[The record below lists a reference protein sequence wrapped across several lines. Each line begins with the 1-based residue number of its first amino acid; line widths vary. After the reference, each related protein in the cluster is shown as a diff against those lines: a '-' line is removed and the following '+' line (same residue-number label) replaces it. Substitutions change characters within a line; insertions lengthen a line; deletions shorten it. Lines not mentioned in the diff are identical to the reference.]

1 MTDLRNTY
9 AQGVFQACK
18 DAGLTKRA
26 SAAAKFSLPLALL
39 GGGYGAY
46 HLATVDD
53 KEKQQ
58 RQKTVEE
65 MLQRIRRG
73 Y

>member
-1 MTDLRNTY
+1 MIRQAYKEGVLRAY
-9 AQGVFQACK
+9 A
-18 DAGLTKRA
+18 DAGLTKQA
-26 SAAAKFSLPLALL
+26 GAGKFSIPLALL

-53 KEKQQ
+53 KEKQRKKQ
-58 RQKTVEE
+58 TAEE
-65 MLQRIRRG
+65 MLQRVRRG

>member
-18 DAGLTKRA
+18 DAGLTKQA
-26 SAAAKFSLPLALL
+26 GAGKFSIPLALL

-53 KEKQQ
+53 KEKQRKKQ
-58 RQKTVEE
+58 TAEE
-65 MLQRIRRG
+65 ILQRVRRG